1 MESSSATIR
10 SINENF
16 IFFYMM
22 FSFLC
27 SFTVF
32 LFFIQFLSKQDLMVN
47 LYFSFYMIQGIT
59 SFIIM
64 LSYVYSYIVK
74 IILFDFT
81 MNIILF
87 ICKIIIEKDNEI
99 DNKVEVMMNT
109 LCIML
114 YIKCVKSV
122 IMIYILI
129 KLKTN
134 HSEKCPICLEEIYID
149 VYKTECNH
157 LFHNKCIYNWV
168 VSKIK
173 IDSPEDNERDR
184 NRCVETE
191 VDCPMCRTKMSVK
204 LNGV

>member
-1 MESSSATIR
+1 MESSSARRLAETRTIR

-87 ICKIIIEKDNEI
+87 IYMKIQNLLMK
-99 DNKVEVMMNT
+99 K
-109 LCIML
+109 
-114 YIKCVKSV
+114 
-122 IMIYILI
+122 
-129 KLKTN
+129 
-134 HSEKCPICLEEIYID
+134 
-149 VYKTECNH
+149 
-157 LFHNKCIYNWV
+157 
-168 VSKIK
+168 
-173 IDSPEDNERDR
+173 R
-184 NRCVETE
+184 
-191 VDCPMCRTKMSVK
+191 
-204 LNGV
+204 